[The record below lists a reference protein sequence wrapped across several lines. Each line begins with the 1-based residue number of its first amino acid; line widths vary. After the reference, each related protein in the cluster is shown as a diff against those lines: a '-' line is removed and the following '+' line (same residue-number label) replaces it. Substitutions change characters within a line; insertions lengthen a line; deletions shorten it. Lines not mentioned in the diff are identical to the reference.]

1 MCGKG
6 AAAATPAMASGRPMV
21 VVDTDWSADPAST
34 LRHSSSLDRHETAPR
49 RTVAGVQS
57 QQIHSSC
64 DEP

>member
-49 RTVAGVQS
+49 RTG
-57 QQIHSSC
+57 
-64 DEP
+64 